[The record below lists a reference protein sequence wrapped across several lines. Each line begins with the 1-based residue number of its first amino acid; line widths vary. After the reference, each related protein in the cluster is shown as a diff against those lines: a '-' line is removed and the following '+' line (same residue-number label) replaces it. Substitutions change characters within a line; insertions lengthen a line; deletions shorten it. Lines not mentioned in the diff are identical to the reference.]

1 MKLMFVGKA
10 GRGKTTLLRRISE
23 RGQRGLQENW
33 VLSRMSAEAKQYQ
46 KDLSTV
52 GIVVS
57 DWTYTKKLQT
67 EQTKTQL
74 RNITFM
80 TWDFGGQVGVVTM
93 GINPLMWGHNYIAH
107 HYMTHFTHVHVHTV
121 SRPV

>member
-93 GINPLMWGHNYIAH
+93 GINPLIWDITM
-107 HYMTHFTHVHVHTV
+107 
-121 SRPV
+121 

>member
-57 DWTYTKKLQT
+57 DWTYTKRLLT
-67 EQTKTQL
+67 EHTKTQL

-80 TWDFGGQVGVVTM
+80 TWDFGGQVGGM
-93 GINPLMWGHNYIAH
+93 GMW
-107 HYMTHFTHVHVHTV
+107 M
-121 SRPV
+121 